1 MSAHFPSHP
10 GRLGERLVAQG
21 LVTSEQVEHGLAVQQ
36 RSGAFLGETLVTLGY
51 LQPRELGPVL
61 AEALAVSYVNPREC
75 EVAREV
81 VDLVP
86 ESFIRKHLV
95 MPLRVEE
102 GRLFVAMADPL
113 NLSVLDDLK
122 LISGMPV
129 VPLVSLERDLL
140 ASINMHLD
148 SRRHAEQAI
157 KDIDAERA
165 ADGEAVAEPS
175 AEELWTLAADA
186 PVVRLVSS
194 VINGAFNQGA
204 SDIHLEPQRDDMR
217 VRYRVDGLL
226 YDQMTIPKGH
236 QAAVVSRVKIMA
248 RMNIAERRLPQ
259 DGRIALTHH
268 GTEYD
273 LRVST
278 MPSIFGEKVVM
289 RVLAKT
295 AMGMTFE
302 QLGFLP
308 EQKEA
313 FEWLLAR
320 PYGMILVT
328 GPTGSG
334 KSTTLY
340 AALATV
346 NHSTRNIITI
356 EDPVEYQL
364 AGVTQTEVNVKV
376 GITFA
381 RGLRTMVR
389 QDPDVI
395 MVGEIRDLETA
406 EIGVQAALTG
416 HLVFSTLHT
425 NDAPGALVRLGNM
438 GVEPFLISS
447 SLIGVLGQRLVR
459 VICPA
464 CREYYQPS
472 AEALARLKGNGEL
485 PAGEMRVA
493 RGQGCQECNHLGY
506 RGRTAVYEVMRMS
519 DTLREMVLQR
529 QSAAA
534 LREQA
539 RREGM
544 RTMKESALERALQGV
559 TSAEEILRVIY
570 VEEE

>member
-447 SLIGVLGQRLVR
+447 SLIGVLGQRLLR

-493 RGQGCQECNHLGY
+493 RGRGCQECNHLGY